1 METWNQQVGS
11 KMILNFDEFQKAN
24 RTGGELD
31 DIRIKNFNI
40 FQKKGFPSKKEESWK
55 YTNLKIILYKNLN
68 KIKVP
73 NNNKTSQYNSEWL
86 LKDFQHNQIIL
97 VNGDFVSSTFSF
109 EAKEKIKIKPLKT
122 VLRDKKGFEKIRDFF
137 NDQKNSL
144 TSLNHA
150 LVHDGIFLEIEDN
163 YSFNKPLVIYNF
175 FDESSENK
183 IINSKCF
190 ISLGK
195 NSKLNMMECNK
206 SKDSIKYFN
215 NTIHHYSIQKNSILK
230 KFSINKNLHK
240 SYNYHLTSVKS
251 YSNSIFENFLFSSES
266 SFLKNEIHCDLLES
280 YASCFVNGL
289 ILLNNEQHH
298 ELKTNVN
305 HRHKY
310 CKSSQLI
317 KSVLLDKSNGTYQ
330 GKIYVD
336 KDAQKTNGY
345 QLSKALVL
353 SENSAFNSKPEL
365 EIYADDVK
373 CSHGSTTGIIDQ
385 NSIFYLMSRGL
396 SKEQANKMLVEGFL
410 SETIET
416 ITDLNIKSV
425 ISKLFIDKISK
436 TKFEIYEH

>member
-1 METWNQQVGS
+1 
-11 KMILNFDEFQKAN
+11 MISNFDEFQKAN
-24 RTGGELD
+24 QIGGELD

-55 YTNLKIILYKNLN
+55 YTDLKRILYNNLN
-68 KIKVP
+68 KLEVP
-73 NNNKTSQYNSEWL
+73 NNKKTSRYNSEWL
-86 LKDFQHNQIIL
+86 LKNFKHNQIIL

-109 EAKEKIKIKPLKT
+109 EAKDKIKIIPLKT
-122 VLRDKKGFEKIRDFF
+122 VLKDKKDFEKIRDFF

-150 LVHDGIFLEIEDN
+150 LVNDGIFLEIEDN

-175 FDESSENK
+175 FNKSSENK
-183 IINSKCF
+183 IINNKCF

-195 NSKLNMMECNK
+195 NSKLNVLECYK
-206 SKDSIKYFN
+206 AEDSIKYFN
-215 NTIHHYSIQKNSILK
+215 NTIHHYSIHKNSILK
-230 KFSINKNLHK
+230 KFSINENLDN
-240 SYNYHLTSVKS
+240 SYYYHLTNVKS
-251 YSNSIFENFLFSSES
+251 YSNSIFENFVFSSGS

-280 YASCFVNGL
+280 FASCFINGL
-289 ILLNNEQHH
+289 IFLSNEQHH

-305 HRHKY
+305 HRYEH
-310 CKSSQLI
+310 CKSSQLV
-317 KSVLLDKSNGTYQ
+317 KSVLLDKSSGTYQ
-330 GKIYVD
+330 GKIYVE
-336 KDAQKTNGY
+336 KDAQKTDGY

-373 CSHGSTTGIIDQ
+373 CSHGSSTGNIDQ

-410 SETIET
+410 NEAIET
-416 ITDLNIKSV
+416 ITDLNIKSL
-425 ISKLFIDKISK
+425 ISKLFVEKINK
-436 TKFEIYEH
+436 TKFITNEH

>member
-1 METWNQQVGS
+1 
-11 KMILNFDEFQKAN
+11 MISNFDEFQKAN
-24 RTGGELD
+24 QIGGELD

-55 YTNLKIILYKNLN
+55 YTDLKRILYNNLN
-68 KIKVP
+68 KLEVP
-73 NNNKTSQYNSEWL
+73 NNKKTSQYNSEWL
-86 LKDFQHNQIIL
+86 LKNFQHNQIIL

-109 EAKEKIKIKPLKT
+109 EAKDKIKIIPLKT
-122 VLRDKKGFEKIRDFF
+122 VLKDKKDFEKIRDFF

-150 LVHDGIFLEIEDN
+150 LVNDGIFLEIEDN

-175 FDESSENK
+175 FNKSSENK
-183 IINSKCF
+183 IINNKCF

-195 NSKLNMMECNK
+195 NSKLNVLECYK
-206 SKDSIKYFN
+206 AEDSIKYFN

-230 KFSINKNLHK
+230 KFSIDNNLDN
-240 SYNYHLTSVKS
+240 SYNYHLTNVKS
-251 YSNSIFENFLFSSES
+251 YSNSIFENFLFSSGS
-266 SFLKNEIHCDLLES
+266 SFVKNEIHCDLLES
-280 YASCFVNGL
+280 FSSCFVNAL
-289 ILLNNEQHH
+289 IFLSKQQHH
-298 ELKTNVN
+298 ELKTNIN
-305 HRHKY
+305 HKHQH
-310 CKSSQLI
+310 CKSSQLV
-317 KSVLLDKSNGTYQ
+317 KSILLDKSNGTYQ

-373 CSHGSTTGIIDQ
+373 CSHGSSTGNIDQ

-410 SETIET
+410 NEAIET
-416 ITDLNIKSV
+416 ITDLNIKSL
-425 ISKLFIDKISK
+425 ISKLFIEKINK
-436 TKFEIYEH
+436 TKIKTNEH

>member
-1 METWNQQVGS
+1 MKKWKRVVGS
-11 KMILNFDEFQKAN
+11 KVILNFDEFQKTN
-24 RTGGELD
+24 QNGSELD

-55 YTNLKIILYKNLN
+55 YTDLKRILYNNLN
-68 KIKVP
+68 KLEVP
-73 NNNKTSQYNSEWL
+73 NNKKTSRYNSEWL
-86 LKDFQHNQIIL
+86 LKNFKHNQIIL

-109 EAKEKIKIKPLKT
+109 EAKDKIKIIPLKT
-122 VLRDKKGFEKIRDFF
+122 VLKDKKDFEKIRDFF

-175 FDESSENK
+175 FNKSSENK
-183 IINSKCF
+183 IINNKCF

-195 NSKLNMMECNK
+195 NSKLNVLECYK
-206 SKDSIKYFN
+206 AEDSIKYFN
-215 NTIHHYSIQKNSILK
+215 NTIHHYSIHKNSILK
-230 KFSINKNLHK
+230 KFSINENLDN
-240 SYNYHLTSVKS
+240 SYYYHLTNVKS
-251 YSNSIFENFLFSSES
+251 YSNSIFENFVFSSGS

-280 YASCFVNGL
+280 FASCFINGL
-289 ILLNNEQHH
+289 IFLSNEQHH

-305 HRHKY
+305 HRYEH
-310 CKSSQLI
+310 CKSSQLV
-317 KSVLLDKSNGTYQ
+317 KSILLDKSSGTYQ
-330 GKIYVD
+330 GKIYVE
-336 KDAQKTNGY
+336 KDAQKTDGY

-373 CSHGSTTGIIDQ
+373 CSHGSSTGNIDQ

-410 SETIET
+410 NEAIET
-416 ITDLNIKSV
+416 ITDLNIKSL
-425 ISKLFIDKISK
+425 ISKLFVEKINK
-436 TKFEIYEH
+436 TKFITNEH

>member
-1 METWNQQVGS
+1 
-11 KMILNFDEFQKAN
+11 MILNFDEFQKAN
-24 RTGGELD
+24 QNGSELD

-55 YTNLKIILYKNLN
+55 YTDLKRILYNNLN
-68 KIKVP
+68 KLEVP
-73 NNNKTSQYNSEWL
+73 NNKKTSRYNSEWL
-86 LKDFQHNQIIL
+86 LKNFKHNQIIL

-109 EAKEKIKIKPLKT
+109 EAKDKIKIIPLKT
-122 VLRDKKGFEKIRDFF
+122 VLKDKKDFEKIRDFF

-175 FDESSENK
+175 FNKSSENK
-183 IINSKCF
+183 IINNKCF

-195 NSKLNMMECNK
+195 NSKLNVLECYK
-206 SKDSIKYFN
+206 AEDSIKYFN
-215 NTIHHYSIQKNSILK
+215 NTIHHYSIHKNSILK
-230 KFSINKNLHK
+230 KFSINENLDN
-240 SYNYHLTSVKS
+240 SYYYHLTNVKS
-251 YSNSIFENFLFSSES
+251 YSNSIFENFVFSSGS

-280 YASCFVNGL
+280 FASCFINGL
-289 ILLNNEQHH
+289 IFLSNELHH

-305 HRHKY
+305 HRYEH
-310 CKSSQLI
+310 CKSSQLV
-317 KSVLLDKSNGTYQ
+317 KSVLLDKSSGTYQ
-330 GKIYVD
+330 GKIYVE
-336 KDAQKTNGY
+336 KDAQKTDGY

-373 CSHGSTTGIIDQ
+373 CSHGSSTGNIDQ

-410 SETIET
+410 NEAIET
-416 ITDLNIKSV
+416 ITDLNIKSL
-425 ISKLFIDKISK
+425 ISKLFIEKINK
-436 TKFEIYEH
+436 TKFITNEH